1 MPHPRGSDAAK
12 IHMEKIRK
20 VKLEKG
26 SPEAKLFMQNLRNKK
41 GKSKKDLSK
50 DNSNVQST
58 DSKS

>member
-20 VKLEKG
+20 VKLVAG
-26 SPEAKLFMQNLRNKK
+26 SPEAKLFMQNLRSKK

-50 DNSNVQST
+50 DNSNV
-58 DSKS
+58 